1 MAGKFDDEL
10 HDSVAEQGDELLD
23 QIAASAPLS
32 TKGNE
37 KAAAPKAEEE
47 TDKNSPVYYVPKHWK
62 KLIVENLGASFS
74 AYAKMAV
81 REKLQR
87 DGLI

>member
-1 MAGKFDDEL
+1 MGKFDDDI
-10 HDSVAEQGDELLD
+10 HDDVAEQGDDVLD

-37 KAAAPKAEEE
+37 KAAAPKEDEA
-47 TDKNSPVYYVPKHWK
+47 TDKNSPVYDVPKLWK
-62 KLIVENLGASFS
+62 RLIKNSSGASFS

>member
-1 MAGKFDDEL
+1 MEQKPSKF
-10 HDSVAEQGDELLD
+10 
-23 QIAASAPLS
+23 
-32 TKGNE
+32 N
-37 KAAAPKAEEE
+37 KAALNAAICGAAMESTAPVEEAVKPKAEEE